1 MELSDIK
8 GVDAILEQAG
18 IYSTITEQLADNIQ
32 DFKLKV
38 RSQRSEGDYEDIL
51 DLLNEA
57 ESLIY
62 KSSIKLAEIQAKN
75 E

>member
-51 DLLNEA
+51 DLLDEA

>member
-51 DLLNEA
+51 ALLDEA

>member
-18 IYSTITEQLADNIQ
+18 IYSTNTEQLADNIQ

-51 DLLNEA
+51 DLLDEA